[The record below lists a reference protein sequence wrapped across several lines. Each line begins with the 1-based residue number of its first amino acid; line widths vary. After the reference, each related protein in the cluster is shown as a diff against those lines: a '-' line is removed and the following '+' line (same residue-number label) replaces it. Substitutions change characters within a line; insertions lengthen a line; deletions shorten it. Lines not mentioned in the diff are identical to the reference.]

1 MGLENSGNSN
11 GKFID
16 SLDINFPEATD
27 ALSQADEHI
36 RYIKEAVTKSF
47 PNVTGAVTATHDD
60 LNKVTAISTDGS
72 TPSLATGITSDQVKT
87 LLTIAETAITTSTN
101 GSGVV
106 TASLATGVSAQ
117 AIRALIGLSES
128 GLSLLA
134 PYPVGAIY
142 TSVVS
147 TSPDSLFGGT
157 WVSIGQGKVLV
168 GNDDSVLDADAGT
181 PAADPDFV
189 AASADGSV
197 MQMGGSKTYSTN
209 VTVPRDGWGNE
220 QDGSQL
226 AEPTPVG
233 HLITG
238 DGNSDNQ
245 NFNNLAIASGDRT
258 FTTATFSSLQPYM
271 VVYMWKRTV

>member
-47 PNVTGAVTATHDD
+47 PNVTGAVTATQDE
-60 LNKVTAISTDGS
+60 LNQVSAISTDGS
-72 TPSLATGITSDQVKT
+72 TPSLATGITADQVKT
-87 LLTIAETAITTSTN
+87 LLAIAETAINTSTN

-106 TASLATGVSAQ
+106 TPSLATGVSAE
-117 AIRALIGLSES
+117 AIRTLIGFPAES
-128 GLSLLA
+128 PLLA

-168 GNDDSVLDADAGT
+168 GNDDSVEDTDAGT
-181 PAADPDFV
+181 LAPDSDFV
-189 AASADGSV
+189 AASTDGSV

-226 AEPTPVG
+226 EEPTPVG
-233 HLITG
+233 RLITG
-238 DGNSDNQ
+238 DGSSDNQ
-245 NFNNLAIASGDRT
+245 NFSNLATADGDRT
-258 FTTATFSSLQPYM
+258 ITTATFSSLQPYM